1 MRDAWRAAIHSP
13 RRVVDCVARQYHHL
27 TVTKN
32 AAWSGSLAGVH
43 VCSGVFY
50 SCAAEVSHHEPLIEK
65 KFGIKV

>member
-1 MRDAWRAAIHSP
+1 MVP
-13 RRVVDCVARQYHHL
+13 RHRHL
-27 TVTKN
+27 TVTNN

-50 SCAAEVSHHEPLIEK
+50 SCAKEMSHHEPLIEK